1 MNITNQINQQSRL
14 TIIPPSF
21 QITLHISLLLFFIAA
36 ILLFII
42 WIFKC
47 QGHHLFL
54 NTPRMITEH
63 SCTSKICSLCTGQL
77 LIISWRSSPHR
88 PHPLVHCPAA
98 HLEPKDSKNIRNVSD
113 QISDM
118 KQQQI
123 CAKGNSLRFL
133 YCGNLLFYPARSW
146 TISDDRNTK
155 QVWKRVKFWCS
166 IWHMKQHSCPQNP
179 QDNLR
184 DPLPH
189 LGLPHFYS
197 RQDHHCRTL
206 LPF

>member
-1 MNITNQINQQSRL
+1 
-14 TIIPPSF
+14 
-21 QITLHISLLLFFIAA
+21 
-36 ILLFII
+36 
-42 WIFKC
+42 
-47 QGHHLFL
+47 
-54 NTPRMITEH
+54 MITEH

-88 PHPLVHCPAA
+88 LHPLVHCPAA

-146 TISDDRNTK
+146 TTSDDRSTK
-155 QVWKRVKFWCS
+155 QVWRRVKFWCS
-166 IWHMKQHSCPQNP
+166 IWHMKQHSYPQNP

-184 DPLPH
+184 DLY
-189 LGLPHFYS
+189 LIWDFLIFIAGRIITVVLFYLFS
-197 RQDHHCRTL
+197 FWPSHNSAGQRHWIKIMECGKGPRPKSYSIMLNRSVTL
-206 LPF
+206 NSSTIY